1 MKLVIISGR
10 SGSGKSTALQAL
22 EDIGFYC
29 IDNLPATLL
38 PSLVEQMVG
47 DSQHPEKVAI
57 SIDARNLLSNLT
69 QLPGILASLKEDH
82 QHALFEVLYLDASE
96 ATLLKRYSSTRRKH
110 PLSDDNR
117 GLLESI
123 NLEQQLLEPIAKIA
137 DLRIDTTRLNLYDLR
152 DSIKSRIAER
162 SEQSLAV
169 QFQSFGFKHGVPLD
183 ADIVYDVRVLPNPYW
198 IPELRQYSGLDEP
211 VIEFLSESAEVS
223 EMQQHIT
230 QYLECWLPRFAAN
243 NRSYITVAIGCTGGH
258 HRSVFLATRLAS
270 HFEKLMDNVH
280 VRHRELK

>member
-1 MKLVIISGR
+1 MKLVVISGR

-38 PSLVEQMVG
+38 PSLVAQMTS
-47 DSQHPEKVAI
+47 DPQHPEHIAI
-57 SIDARNLLSNLT
+57 SIDARNLLSNLA
-69 QLPGILASLKEDH
+69 QLPTILEALKKDEQEAH
-82 QHALFEVLYLDASE
+82 YEVLYLDASE

-123 NLEQQLLEPIAKIA
+123 QLEQQLLEPIAKMA

-152 DSIKSRIAER
+152 DTVKSRIADR
-162 SEQSLAV
+162 SDQSLAV
-169 QFQSFGFKHGVPLD
+169 QFESFGFKHGVPLD

-198 IPELRQYSGLDEP
+198 IPELRQYSGLDQP
-211 VIEFLSESAEVS
+211 VINFLSESDQVQ
-223 EMQQHIT
+223 EMQDHIT
-230 QYLECWLPRFAAN
+230 EYLECWLPRFAAN

-258 HRSVFLATRLAS
+258 HRSVYLATRLAS

>member
-1 MKLVIISGR
+1 MKLVVISGR

-38 PSLVEQMVG
+38 PSLVTQMTS
-47 DSQHPEKVAI
+47 DPQHPEQIAI
-57 SIDARNLLSNLT
+57 SIDARNLLSNLR
-69 QLPGILASLKEDH
+69 QLPGILEDLKHKQEASYEI
-82 QHALFEVLYLDASE
+82 LFLDASE

-123 NLEQQLLEPIAKIA
+123 QLEQQLLEPIAKMA

-152 DSIKSRIAER
+152 DSVKHRIADR
-162 SEQSLAV
+162 REQTLAV
-169 QFQSFGFKHGVPLD
+169 QFESFGFKHGVPLD

-198 IPELRQYSGLDEP
+198 VPELRQHTGLEQP
-211 VIEFLSESAEVS
+211 VIDFLSESEEVK
-223 EMQQHIT
+223 EMQEHIT

-258 HRSVFLATRLAS
+258 HRSVYLATRLAS
-270 HFEKLMDNVH
+270 HFEQLMDNVH

>member
-1 MKLVIISGR
+1 MKLVVISGR

-38 PSLVEQMVG
+38 PSLVTQMTS
-47 DSQHPEKVAI
+47 DPQHPEQIAI
-57 SIDARNLLSNLT
+57 SIDARNLLSNLK
-69 QLPGILASLKEDH
+69 QLPGILADLKQKQE
-82 QHALFEVLYLDASE
+82 ASYEVLFLDASE

-110 PLSDDNR
+110 PLSDDSR

-123 NLEQQLLEPIAKIA
+123 QLEQQLLEPIAKMA

-152 DSIKSRIAER
+152 DSVKHRIADR
-162 SEQSLAV
+162 SEQTLAV
-169 QFQSFGFKHGVPLD
+169 QFESFGFKHGVPLD

-198 IPELRQYSGLDEP
+198 IPELRQHTGLEQP
-211 VIEFLSESAEVS
+211 VIDFLSESDEVN
-223 EMQQHIT
+223 EMQAHIT

-258 HRSVFLATRLAS
+258 HRSVYLATRLAS
-270 HFEKLMDNVH
+270 HFEQLMDNVH